1 MRQSERVN
9 DACNQPEAAGKAG
22 KAVGAGPGVLPPGE
36 ADKQIP
42 GR

>member
-1 MRQSERVN
+1 MRQSEHVN
-9 DACNQPEAAGKAG
+9 DACNQPEAAG